1 MSSASRGPWQGPLLW
16 FLWGALL
23 GFGVLGILSIGIV
36 LLLVGLGLLVPL
48 VRGDVP
54 GKWMALVGAATP
66 WAIFALQ
73 GIINPDCTSGSAS
86 ITPSGEERF
95 TCDVT
100 SSTTGFVTFLA
111 ICVGVMVVGLVGFL
125 RSRRGKP
132 TIRNPIPLPLSGS

>member
-16 FLWGALL
+16 FLSGALM
-23 GFGVLGILSIGIV
+23 GFGVLGILSIGVV
-36 LLLVGLGLLVPL
+36 LLLVGLALLVPL

-54 GKWMALVGAATP
+54 GKWMALVGTAAT

-73 GIINPDCTSGSAS
+73 RIISPECSSGSAS

-100 SSTTGFVTFLA
+100 SSSTGFVTFLV
-111 ICVGVMVVGLVGFL
+111 ICACVMAVGLVLFL
-125 RSRRGKP
+125 RARRGNP
-132 TIRNPIPLPLSGS
+132 TIRNSNP

>member
-1 MSSASRGPWQGPLLW
+1 M
-16 FLWGALL
+16 

-54 GKWMALVGAATP
+54 GKWMALVGAATT
-66 WAIFALQ
+66 WAIFALE
-73 GIINPDCTSGSAS
+73 GIISPDCTSGSAT

-100 SSTTGFVTFLA
+100 SSTTGFVTFLV
-111 ICVGVMVVGLVGFL
+111 ICGGVMAVGLFL
-125 RSRRGKP
+125 FIRARRGTP
-132 TIRNPIPLPLSGS
+132 TIRNSNP

>member
-16 FLWGALL
+16 FLWGALM
-23 GFGVLGILSIGIV
+23 GFGLLGILSIGML

-48 VRGDVP
+48 VRSDVA

-73 GIINPDCTSGSAS
+73 GIVSPDCTSGSAS

-95 TCDVT
+95 ICDVMS
-100 SSTTGFVTFLA
+100 SSTGYVTFLV
-111 ICVGVMVVGLVGFL
+111 ICAGVMAVGLVLFL
-125 RSRRGKP
+125 RSRRGRP
-132 TIRNPIPLPLSGS
+132 TIRNANP